1 MIRPNTAL
9 REARGNRLLKE
20 VAADVGISIGAL
32 SHYENGRRCPEDH
45 IKVKLAK
52 YYGKG
57 IVELFYE
64 PRFGKM

>member
-1 MIRPNTAL
+1 MVRPNKAL

-20 VAADVGISIGAL
+20 VATDVGISVSAL
-32 SHYENGRRCPEDH
+32 SHYETGRRCPEDH

-57 IVELFYE
+57 IIELFYE